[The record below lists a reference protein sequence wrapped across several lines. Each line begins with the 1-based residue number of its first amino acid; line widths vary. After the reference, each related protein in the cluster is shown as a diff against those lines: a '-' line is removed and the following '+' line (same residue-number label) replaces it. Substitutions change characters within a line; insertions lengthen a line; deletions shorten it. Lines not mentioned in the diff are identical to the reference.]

1 MEGNNELMLVVAVI
15 GGLIAGF
22 LVGWLSRS
30 SEGGKGEELERCREE
45 LERYRNE
52 VGGHFAKTAELVGK
66 MTAQYR
72 AVYEHLAEGAHRL
85 GGEQAKHLEAAI
97 IQGES
102 LLAGPAD
109 DEKTDAAESVEEAAG
124 TMVTEGTETG
134 KNDEQEPAV
143 DSATASSQ
151 QATEVTTGTEPTQD
165 TEGTTAASTDD
176 REEGGDETAPVA
188 GEGAGNTATTAK
200 SA

>member
-1 MEGNNELMLVVAVI
+1 MEGNSELMLVVAVI

-85 GGEQAKHLEAAI
+85 GGEQAKHLEAALK
-97 IQGES
+97 QRFAECGLE
-102 LLAGPAD
+102 LHPH
-109 DEKTDAAESVEEAAG
+109 KTRIVYCKD
-124 TMVTEGTETG
+124 
-134 KNDEQEPAV
+134 
-143 DSATASSQ
+143 
-151 QATEVTTGTEPTQD
+151 
-165 TEGTTAASTDD
+165 DD
-176 REEGGDETAPVA
+176 RRQAYA
-188 GEGAGNTATTAK
+188 LTTFDFLGYTFRPRRSK
-200 SA
+200 NR